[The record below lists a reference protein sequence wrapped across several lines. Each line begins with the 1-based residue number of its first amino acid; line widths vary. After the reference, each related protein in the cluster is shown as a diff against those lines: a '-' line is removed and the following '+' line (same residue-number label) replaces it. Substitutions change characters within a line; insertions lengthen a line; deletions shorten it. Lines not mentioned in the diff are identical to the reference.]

1 MSQQTSGGRIAQAT
15 QQQEQ
20 NSPERALWAA
30 EGHIGAILPS
40 HLNAKSWI
48 GVAIGALKR
57 DDKLYR
63 AAMGNP
69 GSLMSAMLRAAQD
82 GLKPGT
88 EEFYLIPY
96 GSEVQGIRG
105 YQGELALIYRGGAVS
120 SVVCEVVYEND
131 TFTFSPSSGKP
142 PVHEVN
148 WGKDR
153 GDMMLTYAYAHMVD
167 GGISKVVVMD
177 KSEVEKRRAASPSWK
192 NDKNGTSPWNKWPK
206 SMWLKSSV
214 HELQKWVPT
223 SAEFIRDRINAQAAV
238 ELEQVRAKALAT
250 AQAQLGITA
259 LPGTSTAAPAAPPA
273 GLGGEP
279 HPAQQAAQ
287 QETDAKASVSQQA
300 QTQQAVEAPQEQYSG
315 DPVDYGTGE
324 LTDAEAQA
332 AQAKLDAEWGVP
344 AAEQTS
350 TTTTKGKK

>member
-1 MSQQTSGGRIAQAT
+1 MSQQTSTGGRIAQAT
-15 QQQEQ
+15 QQEQ

-88 EEFYLIPY
+88 EEFYLVPY
-96 GSEVQGIRG
+96 GNEVQGLRG

-120 SVVCEVVYEND
+120 SVTCEVVYEND
-131 TFTFSPSSGKP
+131 TFTFSPSGGKP

-148 WGKDR
+148 WGKPR
-153 GDMMLTYAYAHMVD
+153 GEMMLVYAYAHMVE
-167 GGISKVVVMD
+167 GGISKVVVKD
-177 KSEVEKRRAASPSWK
+177 KEEVEKHRAASPSYK
-192 NDKNGTSPWNKWPK
+192 NDRNGTSPWNKWPK
-206 SMWLKSSV
+206 SMWLKTAV

-238 ELEQVRAKALAT
+238 ELEQVRAKALAK
-250 AQAQLGITA
+250 AQAQLGITQ
-259 LPGTSTAAPAAPPA
+259 LVPGTTVQAPAAPPT
-273 GLGGEP
+273 GLAGEP

-287 QETDAKASVSQQA
+287 QEP
-300 QTQQAVEAPQEQYSG
+300 APQPITDGEYSG
-315 DPVDYGTGE
+315 DSVDYGTGE
-324 LTDAEAQA
+324 VAMTDEEAAA
-332 AQAKLDAEWGVP
+332 AQAKLDAEWGLP
-344 AAEQTS
+344 PEEQPT

>member
-1 MSQQTSGGRIAQAT
+1 MSQQASGGRIAQAT
-15 QQQEQ
+15 QQEQ

-88 EEFYLIPY
+88 EEFYLVPY

-131 TFTFSPSSGKP
+131 AFTFSPSSGKP

-177 KSEVEKRRAASPSWK
+177 KAEVEKRRAASPSWK

-238 ELEQVRAKALAT
+238 ELEQVRAKALAK

-259 LPGTSTAAPAAPPA
+259 GAAVPAAGQAAPPT
-273 GLGGEP
+273 GLAGEP

-287 QETDAKASVSQQA
+287 QA
-300 QTQQAVEAPQEQYSG
+300 QEPAPQPLTEQADDLKLTAG
-315 DPVDYGTGE
+315 DVNFATGE
-324 LTDAEAQA
+324 MTDEEAAA
-332 AQAKLDAEWGVP
+332 AQAKLDAEWGIP
-344 AAEQTS
+344 QDQ

>member
-1 MSQQTSGGRIAQAT
+1 MSQQATSGRVAQAT
-15 QQQEQ
+15 QQQE

-69 GSLMSAMLRAAQD
+69 GSLMAAMLRAAQD

-88 EEFYLIPY
+88 EEFYLVPY

-120 SVVCEVVYEND
+120 SVTAEIVYEND
-131 TFTFSPSSGKP
+131 VFEYSPGSGVAPVHKVQWGKP
-142 PVHEVN
+142 
-148 WGKDR
+148 R
-153 GDMMLTYAYAHMVD
+153 GNMMLAYCFAHMIE
-167 GGISKVVVMD
+167 GGISKVVIMD
-177 KSEVEKRRAASPSWK
+177 EEEIHKRRAASPSYK
-192 NDKNGTSPWNKWPK
+192 GKPESSPWTKWPK
-206 SMWLKSSV
+206 SMWLKSVV

-238 ELEQVRAKALAT
+238 ELEQVRAKALAK

-259 LPGTSTAAPAAPPA
+259 MPAAAPAPAAPPT
-273 GLGGEP
+273 GLAGEP
-279 HPAQQAAQ
+279 HPAQQGAVQ
-287 QETDAKASVSQQA
+287 PQQA
-300 QTQQAVEAPQEQYSG
+300 QTQQAVEAAPQGTAEASMDEFKISG
-315 DPVDYGTGE
+315 QDVNFQTGE
-324 LTDAEAQA
+324 MTDEEAAA
-332 AQAKLDAEWGVP
+332 AQAKLDAEWGIP
-344 AAEQTS
+344 PEEQAK